1 VLAGM
6 IEIDG
11 SQGEGGG
18 QVLRTALSLSLCTG
32 QPFRM
37 HGIRARRSKPGLMRQ
52 HLTAVNAAARIGAA
66 EIEGAAL
73 GSQQLSFRPQA
84 VRPGDW
90 VFDVGTAGSTTL
102 VLQTLLPPLLT
113 AEQPST
119 LTLRGG
125 THNPL
130 APPFEFLSLAF
141 LPLLARMGAQVTA
154 TLERCGFFPAGGGE
168 IRVQIH
174 PARRLAPLALDAR
187 GAPGLVRAEAIVCR
201 LPVEIARRELA
212 VVRSALNLP
221 ESALRVIDDR
231 PAAGPGNVLLIV
243 QAYEYA
249 TEVFAGFGARGVRAE
264 QVAQRAVDEALRFAR
279 SAAAVGEHLA
289 DQLLLPLAL
298 AGAGHFTTLE
308 PSAHTRTNIAAIRQF
323 LPVHFEL
330 DQRAPDLWRVEARS
344 EAPRAQPPDPLP

>member
-1 VLAGM
+1 M

-11 SQGEGGG
+11 SRGEGGG

-52 HLTAVNAAARIGAA
+52 HLTAVNAAAQLASA
-66 EIEGAAL
+66 QVEGAAL

-84 VRPGDW
+84 VRAGDW
-90 VFDVGTAGSTTL
+90 TFDVGTAGSTTL

-113 AEQPST
+113 AKQSST

-168 IRVQIH
+168 IRARIE
-174 PARRLAPLALDAR
+174 PAGRLAPLTLEAR
-187 GAPGLVRAEAIVCR
+187 GAPLSMRAEAIVCR
-201 LPVEIARRELA
+201 LPAHIAQRELD
-212 VVRSALNLP
+212 VVRSALHLP
-221 ESALRVIDDR
+221 DPALHVVADR

-243 QAYEYA
+243 QAYEQV
-249 TEVFAGFGARGVRAE
+249 TEVCAGFGERGVRAE
-264 QVAQRAVDEALRFAR
+264 QVAQRAVDEALRFSR

-289 DQLLLPLAL
+289 DQLLLPVAL
-298 AGAGHFTTLE
+298 AGAGSFITLE
-308 PSAHTRTNIAAIRQF
+308 PSGHTRTNIEVIREF
-323 LPVHFEL
+323 LPVRFEL
-330 DQRAPDLWRVEARS
+330 EQRAPDLWRAEARS
-344 EAPRAQPPDPLP
+344 GTPRVQPPAPLP